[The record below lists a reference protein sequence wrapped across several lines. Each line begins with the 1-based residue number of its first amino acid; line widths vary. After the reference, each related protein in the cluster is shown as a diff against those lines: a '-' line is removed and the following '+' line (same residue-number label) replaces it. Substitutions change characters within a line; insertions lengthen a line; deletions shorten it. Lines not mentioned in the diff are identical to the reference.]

1 MSVRRALMHVFLALC
16 GALVAAVTVFTVS
29 GESRPARTTGT
40 RPELPELDPPIK
52 SERVRQEG
60 DSVVLAW
67 TPGRLPTG
75 ARRTVEELN
84 GVHRTTVVKAGLDW
98 ILRSRAHDG
107 SVLDPPRPG
116 LRIPFEVAAIN
127 PREYARFVPES
138 ERDVVA
144 SLRPGQALLARTS
157 AELRGADVGT
167 RLRLAQRQL
176 RVSAIVSDITTNGYE
191 ALVSLPPP
199 RSWVRVDEF
208 MLASG
213 GPNARP
219 RIDRRLRSLLGP
231 GRQLRTRTA
240 GEQPFLRYG
249 DAVHPQMIIKEQFGE
264 FSARP
269 LPDGTIEVDQRWL
282 SDNIRRAPVP
292 LIGEVTCHRAVIPQL
307 RSALH
312 EIKNK
317 GLGDLVDGYAG
328 CFGPRFISR
337 DPNGRLSHHAWGIA
351 VDLNAASNQFG
362 AEPNMSPRMVAIME
376 SHGFTWGGRWLLPD
390 GMHFEWAEFP

>member
-1 MSVRRALMHVFLALC
+1 MSLRRVSMHALFALF
-16 GALVAAVTVFTVS
+16 GALLAAVTVFTVS
-29 GESRPARTTGT
+29 GQGRPARTTGAG
-40 RPELPELDPPIK
+40 RGLAESDPPIR
-52 SERVRQEG
+52 SQPLRRER

-67 TPGRLPTG
+67 TPGGLPLG
-75 ARRTVEELN
+75 ARRIVEDLRN
-84 GVHRTTVVKAGLDW
+84 VRRATIVKAGLDW
-98 ILRSRAHDG
+98 IMTSRAHDG
-107 SVLDPPRPG
+107 SLLDRPRRG
-116 LRIPFEVAAIN
+116 FGIPFEVAAIA

-138 ERDVVA
+138 EREVVA

-167 RLRLAQRQL
+167 RLRLAHSRL
-176 RVSAIVSDITTNGYE
+176 RVAAIVSDVTTNGYE
-191 ALVSLPPP
+191 ALVSLPTP

-213 GPNARP
+213 GPRARA

-231 GRQLRTRTA
+231 GRQLRTRA
-240 GEQPFLRYG
+240 GGEQPFLRYG
-249 DAVHPQMIIKEQFGE
+249 DAVHPQMIIKKQFGE

-269 LPDGTIEVDQRWL
+269 LPYGTIEVDPRWR
-282 SDNIRRAPVP
+282 SDNIRRAWIP
-292 LIGEVTCHRAVIPQL
+292 LIGDVTCHRAVIPQL

-312 EIKNK
+312 EIKSK

-376 SHGFTWGGRWLLPD
+376 SHGFTWGGRWLIPD